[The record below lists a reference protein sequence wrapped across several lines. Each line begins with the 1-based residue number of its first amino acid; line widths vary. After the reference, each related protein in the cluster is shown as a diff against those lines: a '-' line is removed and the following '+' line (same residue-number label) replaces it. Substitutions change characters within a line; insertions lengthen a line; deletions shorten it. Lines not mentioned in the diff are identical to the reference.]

1 MTVTRRI
8 PDATVIP
15 PQRPPTSNLETVLEM
30 RSISKSFSG
39 IDVLRDIDFDVHRGE
54 VHVLLGENGAGKS
67 TLINILSGVY
77 SCDTGQI
84 RWHDR
89 PVRFK
94 TPHEAQRAGISTI
107 YQDSSLNPQLSV
119 AENVFL
125 GQEPTRLPGLP
136 LIDWEQVYE
145 QAFSLLNRL
154 SLNINPY
161 APVSSLGVA
170 EQRMVEVAK
179 ALCRSADLIVMD
191 EPTASLSPPEVETLF
206 RLIRTLT
213 MQGVAVVYISHRLE
227 EVNEIGD
234 RVTILR
240 DGNKVTTRPLADVTT
255 DELIRLMVG
264 RDLDDKFP
272 RRRSSPGPE
281 ALRVEGLT
289 RYGIF
294 EDVSF
299 SLRVGEIVG
308 ITGLMGAGCAPLARA
323 IFGLDPLDEGTIY
336 MDDCPVVIDS
346 PQAAI
351 ALGIGLLTENR
362 EHQGLILDMSTSEN
376 ITLAALQNT
385 WRDPF
390 LDHNAE
396 QDLAEHYI
404 QRLNIKPPS
413 AELPTRFLSSGMQQ
427 KVILSRWL
435 ATNSRVLIFNQPT
448 RGVDVSSKI
457 EIYRFMADLAN
468 QGVAIIIVSSDL
480 SEILGMCDRILVL
493 YEGLLAAS
501 LRRGEATAE
510 VVMAYANGGPHL

>member
-1 MTVTRRI
+1 
-8 PDATVIP
+8 
-15 PQRPPTSNLETVLEM
+15 M
-30 RSISKSFSG
+30 RGISKSFSG
-39 IDVLRDIDFDVHRGE
+39 IDVLHDVDFDVRRGE

-67 TLINILSGVY
+67 TLINILAGVY
-77 SCDTGQI
+77 PSDAGQI
-84 RWHDR
+84 RWHGR
-89 PVRFK
+89 PVRFR

-107 YQDSSLNPQLSV
+107 YQESSLNPQLSV

-145 QAFSLLNRL
+145 QTFGLLNRL
-154 SLNINPY
+154 NLNINPY
-161 APVSSLGVA
+161 APVSGLGVA

-191 EPTASLSPPEVETLF
+191 EPTASLSPPEVETLLQ
-206 RLIRTLT
+206 LIHTLT

-240 DGNKVTTRPLADVTT
+240 DGKKVTTRSLADVTT

-264 RDLDDKFP
+264 RNLNDKFP
-272 RRRSSPGPE
+272 QRRSSPGPE
-281 ALRVEGLT
+281 ALRLEGLT
-289 RYGIF
+289 RYGVF

-299 SLRVGEIVG
+299 SLHAGEIVG
-308 ITGLMGAGCAPLARA
+308 ITGLMGAGCTPLARA

-351 ALGIGLLTENR
+351 ALGIGLLTEDR

-376 ITLAALQNT
+376 ITLAALQHT
-385 WRDPF
+385 WRDPI
-390 LDHNAE
+390 LDHDAE
-396 QDLAEHYI
+396 QNLAKHYI
-404 QRLNIKPPS
+404 QRLNITPAS
-413 AELPTRFLSSGMQQ
+413 TQFPTRFLSSGMQQ

-480 SEILGMCDRILVL
+480 PEILGMCDRILVL
-493 YEGLLAAS
+493 YEGLVAAS

-510 VVMAYANGGPHL
+510 IVMVYANGGSHS